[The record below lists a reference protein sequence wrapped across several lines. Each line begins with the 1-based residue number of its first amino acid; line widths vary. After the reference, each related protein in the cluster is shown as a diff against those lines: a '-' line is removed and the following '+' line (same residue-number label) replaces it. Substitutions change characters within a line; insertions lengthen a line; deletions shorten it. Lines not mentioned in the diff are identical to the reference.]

1 MVVAESSSVENHLI
15 QRHMTKLILSA
26 LLICLVVSH
35 TVATDQEDVAADS
48 VAAVFLQARQAA
60 HLSKLERMGRNTFR
74 EKVCKQD
81 MRFASG
87 LIHDVVYQT
96 SDPAHLPDSAQR
108 LAIWPDSGKTAA
120 RFGVGVC
127 LLATNSVGPPKY
139 SILIATYESRWNS
152 YVRIFWD

>member
-35 TVATDQEDVAADS
+35 TVATDQED
-48 VAAVFLQARQAA
+48 
-60 HLSKLERMGRNTFR
+60 
-74 EKVCKQD
+74 
-81 MRFASG
+81 
-87 LIHDVVYQT
+87 
-96 SDPAHLPDSAQR
+96 
-108 LAIWPDSGKTAA
+108 GKTAA

-139 SILIATYESRWNS
+139 SILIATYEPRWNS
-152 YVRIFWD
+152 FVRIFWD

>member
-87 LIHDVVYQT
+87 LINDVVYESCTLTQPN
-96 SDPAHLPDSAQR
+96 DWQYGQIVAR
-108 LAIWPDSGKTAA
+108 L
-120 RFGVGVC
+120 
-127 LLATNSVGPPKY
+127 LLALESASACWPL
-139 SILIATYESRWNS
+139 ILLGHRNIPYL
-152 YVRIFWD
+152 

>member
-1 MVVAESSSVENHLI
+1 MI
-15 QRHMTKLILSA
+15 QRRMTKLIFSA
-26 LLICLVVSH
+26 SLIFLIVSP
-35 TVATDQEDVAADS
+35 TVASDQEDTAADS
-48 VAAVFLQARQAA
+48 IAAAFLQARQAA

-87 LIHDVVYQT
+87 LIIDVVYQT
-96 SDPAHLPDSAQR
+96 SDPAHIPESAQR
-108 LAIWPDSGKTAA
+108 LATWPDNSKTAA

-127 LLATNSVGPPKY
+127 LLDSSSPGPPKY

-152 YVRIFWD
+152 FVRFFWD